1 MWPTDLAQIYSKLR
15 DLNYLQ
21 GYRKGT
27 KPFIFQEVIDS
38 GTEAVTK
45 SEYNNL
51 AAVTEF
57 QYGTDLSKALRK
69 EGAQISSF
77 ENWGEARGMLPSS
90 DALVFVDNHDTQRS
104 TDRPLIYKDGRVYKV
119 IEKNFMA
126 DGEESRNFFLML
138 FKNSA

>member
-21 GYRKGT
+21 GYAKGT

-45 SEYNNL
+45 TEYNNL

-69 EGAQISSF
+69 EDTLISSF
-77 ENWGEARGMLPSS
+77 GNWGEPWGMLPSR

-104 TDRPLIYKDGRVYKV
+104 TDRPLIYKDGKIYKV
-119 IEKNFMA
+119 FEKNFL
-126 DGEESRNFFLML
+126 RNIGARDLGYRLQKHF
-138 FKNSA
+138 AQ